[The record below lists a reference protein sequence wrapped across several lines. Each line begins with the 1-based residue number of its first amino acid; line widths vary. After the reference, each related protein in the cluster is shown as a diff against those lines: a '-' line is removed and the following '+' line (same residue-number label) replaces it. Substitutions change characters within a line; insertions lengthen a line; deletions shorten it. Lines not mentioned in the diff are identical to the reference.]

1 MTKTSKN
8 ISETQEK
15 TKKNPKGAYDRII
28 LVYKKD
34 PYMHPEAVVKEAN
47 TSMRNLLRLRAT
59 DEFKIE
65 YKRIKNQ
72 YDYEEIRRFR
82 EKVQGLEDVVID
94 IAKTGKFEGDRLRA
108 IEFLLG
114 KDYFVNK
121 LKQSGS
127 DDDYIIEQE
136 KDEIRSAIQNLA
148 HENQE
153 SGETIDDLFGD
164 TETAQTMEAE
174 VQTTPS

>member
-1 MTKTSKN
+1 MTETTKN
-8 ISETQEK
+8 KPETN
-15 TKKNPKGAYDRII
+15 KKNPKGAYDRIM

-34 PYMHPEAVVKEAN
+34 PYMHPEAVIKEAK
-47 TSMRNLLRLRAT
+47 TSMRNLLRIRAT
-59 DEFKIE
+59 DDFKIE
-65 YKRIKNQ
+65 YKKIKNL

-127 DDDYIIEQE
+127 EDEYIIEQE
-136 KDEIRSAIQNLA
+136 KDEIRQAICNIA
-148 HENQE
+148 KENE
-153 SGETIDDLFGD
+153 ECGETIDDLFGD
-164 TETAQTMEAE
+164 TETTETLETE
-174 VQTTPS
+174 VQTT